1 MVRGQKSRLSRDV
14 LLDIQLSAICSRN
27 QYTGDPAP
35 VIDELHRVTGGRADI
50 LARVAGTWAGY
61 FDDEHTHTL
70 ATALREIP
78 GAEAW
83 VPLGTHRRGM
93 PPHKNP

>member
-1 MVRGQKSRLSRDV
+1 MVRGQGPRLSREV

-35 VIDELHRVTGGRADI
+35 VIDELRGVAGDRVDI
-50 LARVAGTWAGY
+50 LARVAGTWSGY
-61 FDDEHTHTL
+61 FDDEYTHTL
-70 ATALREIP
+70 ATALREIL

-83 VPLGTHRRGM
+83 VALGKHRRGM